1 MFCVVSHGVSDRGRC
16 QSRDLCSLV
25 PTRTGAGCGG
35 CGREEEAK
43 IFFVK
48 VCFSKAKILIA
59 FRCGGWGRQEEA
71 KIFVAFHFIYRGGS
85 AAGGDRQADRRI
97 STYTHTHT
105 RARAPTRHTHVT
117 KHIRRCCGHT
127 KMRSVDLVN
136 NSLLGSRPLWLSDSI
151 TDSGCGRSQPP
162 FRGGG
167 VGGNG

>member
-59 FRCGGWGRQEEA
+59 CRCGGWGRQEEA

-105 RARAPTRHTHVT
+105 CTSTHQTHPCNQAHSEMLWTHKNAVGRFGKQFPLRIT
-117 KHIRRCCGHT
+117 
-127 KMRSVDLVN
+127 SLV
-136 NSLLGSRPLWLSDSI
+136 
-151 TDSGCGRSQPP
+151 
-162 FRGGG
+162 
-167 VGGNG
+167 VE